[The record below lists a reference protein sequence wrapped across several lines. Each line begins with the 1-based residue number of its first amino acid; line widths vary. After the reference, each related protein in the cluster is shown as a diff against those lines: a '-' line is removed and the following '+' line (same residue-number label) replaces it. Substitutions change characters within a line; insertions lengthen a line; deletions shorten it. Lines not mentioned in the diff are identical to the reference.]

1 MCQRWRAATGGIDAP
16 MRLWLMVQRP
26 TFTMLAVSG
35 KGEIQPNRRGD
46 QFRETDMKAIL
57 SNKKGNIIHK
67 DTPLH
72 AYSVF
77 PCAKKRAP
85 S

>member
-1 MCQRWRAATGGIDAP
+1 
-16 MRLWLMVQRP
+16 
-26 TFTMLAVSG
+26 
-35 KGEIQPNRRGD
+35 
-46 QFRETDMKAIL
+46 MKAIL

-77 PCAKKRAP
+77 PCAKKCAP